1 MQRRSR
7 TSQRRNSVLKQ
18 PNIGSP
24 MKWFSM
30 DLHLHTPASSDYQDP
45 GISYLDIL
53 RRAETRGL
61 DIIGFADHNTV
72 AGYRKMQDEID
83 QLKLLRSL
91 DRILPEE
98 EQRLKEYER
107 LRAKIM
113 VLPGFEF
120 TATFGFHVMGVFA
133 PDKPLRELEHILLD
147 LNVPADQLEVGSVTV
162 GASSDVL
169 TAYEAIHDAGG
180 IVIAAHA
187 NSSAGVAMRGFNF
200 GGQTKIAYT
209 QDPHLHALE
218 ITDLEKR
225 GRFTTAAFFSGTKP
239 EYPRR
244 MHTIQGSDAHRLD
257 NDPRRHNNLG
267 VGGRVTEVLLP
278 EVTFPALKEL
288 FESNDFARTRP
299 RQARRKADEKAP
311 DFDFVRSARDEGS
324 NIVQSFHENLRA
336 TNLEA
341 VINDVCGFANTN
353 GGTLFIGLNEDPMRP
368 IPGIKNPNQVVRQLQ
383 QEIAKR
389 ISPPLQCAVDLQQTG
404 GKSII
409 RVLVPRGPEL
419 PYAVDNSKI
428 YIRTEGETGLAVRDE
443 IVRLIAKRQEPEPA
457 APVVEETPAPR
468 RGRGRGRGSQQAQQE
483 QAKPAR
489 KQRSGRQ
496 PKQQKP
502 AEQAAKPPKPE
513 VRAKAE
519 EAPRTGVEIVSVEE
533 REGIPYYIVRD
544 LRNGMVVNNVTEKSA
559 RKLWHYAIK
568 EYAALPREQS
578 QMQIAWRGDFGLLK
592 QYSQHKQTRYDFV
605 QRVDGEQ
612 RFYFGVTED
621 GVHGDWRQ
629 LLPVSEQEP
638 ETSDVE

>member
-1 MQRRSR
+1 
-7 TSQRRNSVLKQ
+7 
-18 PNIGSP
+18 

-72 AGYRKMQDEID
+72 AGYRKMQEEID
-83 QLKLLRSL
+83 QLKMLRSL

-98 EQRLKEYER
+98 EGRLKEYER
-107 LRAKIM
+107 LRAKIL

-120 TATFGFHVMGVFA
+120 TATFGFHVMGIFA

-169 TAYEAIHDAGG
+169 TAYEAIHEAGG
-180 IVIAAHA
+180 LAIAAHA

-225 GRFTTAAFFSGTKP
+225 GRFSTAGFFSGTKP

-244 MHTIQGSDAHRLD
+244 MHCIQGSDAHRLD

-267 VGGRVTEVLLP
+267 VGGRATEVLLP
-278 EVTFPALKEL
+278 EATFPALKEL
-288 FESNDFARTRP
+288 FESQDFARTRP
-299 RQARRKADEKAP
+299 RQARRKADAQAAP
-311 DFDFVRSARDEGS
+311 DFDFVRAARDEGS
-324 NIVQSFHENLRA
+324 NIVQSFHESLRA
-336 TNLEA
+336 PNLEDL
-341 VINDVCGFANTN
+341 ISDVCAFANTN

-368 IPGIKNPNQVVRQLQ
+368 IPGVKNPNQAVRQLQ

-389 ISPPLQCAVDLQQTG
+389 ISPPLQCAIDVQETS
-404 GKSII
+404 GKSVI

-428 YIRTEGETGLAVRDE
+428 YIRTESETGLAVRDE
-443 IVRLIAKRQEPEPA
+443 IVRLISKRQEPEPA
-457 APVVEETPAPR
+457 APVAEEAPAPK
-468 RGRGRGRGSQQAQQE
+468 RGRGRGRGQQAPQPE

-489 KQRSGRQ
+489 KQRNGRQ
-496 PKQQKP
+496 AKQQKP
-502 AEQAAKPPKPE
+502 AEQAAKPPRPE
-513 VRAKAE
+513 VRAKADD
-519 EAPRTGVEIVSVEE
+519 APRTGVEIVSVEE
-533 REGIPYYIVRD
+533 REGTQYYIVRD

-568 EYAALPREQS
+568 EYAALPSDQG
-578 QMQIAWRGDFGLLK
+578 QAPIDWRGDFGLVK

-605 QRVDGEQ
+605 QRVDGEL

-621 GVHGDWRQ
+621 GVHGNWRQ
-629 LLPVSEQEP
+629 FLPASEQEP
-638 ETSDVE
+638 ENGDSD